1 MNSNEITSDQYS
13 LSHNSVDNLNLSHK
27 SEKSKKSQDKRD
39 KIISEISKKDG
50 IRSIKPE
57 YRIILDTLQMNSPIQ
72 TPDLLK
78 EINDT
83 YECEIFTYKQLWA
96 NLKSLSD
103 LGAIKNDDLTKEIS
117 INPEH
122 ILYPETLPIS
132 SYCVYLF
139 SISAI
144 FLIISIVTNTF
155 VNIST
160 SIFSAGTLYL
170 LGQHFGSKFSL
181 GKM

>member
-1 MNSNEITSDQYS
+1 MNSNEIIP
-13 LSHNSVDNLNLSHK
+13 
-27 SEKSKKSQDKRD
+27 KSQDKRD
-39 KIISEISKKDG
+39 KILSEISKKDG

-72 TPDLLK
+72 TTDLLK

-103 LGAIKNDDLTKEIS
+103 LGVIKNNDLTKEIS

-139 SISAI
+139 SVSAI
-144 FLIISIVTNTF
+144 FLIISVVTNTL
-155 VNIST
+155 VDISI
-160 SIFSAGTLYL
+160 SVFLAGTLYL
-170 LGQHFGSKFSL
+170 LGQHFGNRFDFNQ
-181 GKM
+181 

>member
-1 MNSNEITSDQYS
+1 MNNNEI
-13 LSHNSVDNLNLSHK
+13 K
-27 SEKSKKSQDKRD
+27 PKGQDKKD
-39 KIISEISKKDG
+39 KIFSEILKKDG

-57 YRIILDTLQMNSPIQ
+57 YRIILDTLQMNSPIL
-72 TPDLLK
+72 TSDLLK

-83 YECEIFTYKQLWA
+83 YECEMFNYKQLWA

-103 LGAIKNDDLTKEIS
+103 LGVIKNNDLTKEIS

-144 FLIISIVTNTF
+144 FLIVSVVTNIF
-155 VNIST
+155 VNISI
-160 SIFSAGTLYL
+160 SIFLVGILYL
-170 LGQHFGSKFSL
+170 LGQHFGNKFDFN
-181 GKM
+181 K